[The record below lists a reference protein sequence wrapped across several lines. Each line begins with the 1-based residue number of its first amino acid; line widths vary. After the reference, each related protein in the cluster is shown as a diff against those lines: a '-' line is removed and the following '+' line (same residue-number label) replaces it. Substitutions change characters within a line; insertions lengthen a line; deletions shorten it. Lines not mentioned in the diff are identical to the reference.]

1 MKDFNNNLV
10 VVINGGVETMPLVE
24 FEAIKEEEKKR
35 KWLEDMMSDPN

>member
-10 VVINGGVETMPLVE
+10 VVVINGGLETMPLVE
-24 FEAIKEEEKKR
+24 FEDLREDE